1 MEICCESVSDRGGN
15 EDFSP
20 QGRKGPLSLP
30 GGAKLAKTRAMQSQ
44 WNDETA
50 KATIQTHGAEGV
62 NEDIAL
68 RVYTT
73 RLIGREPLLVL
84 HGGGNTSVKTKATDD
99 LGREHEVI
107 AVKGSGADMAD
118 MEPWGLPEV
127 KLAPLREM
135 RALEELSDEAMV
147 NMQRLNLL
155 DASAPNPSVETLLH
169 AFLPHKFV
177 DHTHAAAVLSLVDQ
191 PDGEALAREVYDG
204 RMGIVPYIAP
214 GFGLAKAAAEVFD
227 EKPDVEGLILHKHG
241 IFTFGETAREAYER
255 MIEMVSLAES
265 RLRQGRPVVFP
276 KGDIASRLETAAEI
290 APILRGACAI
300 RKEGVEPIRFV
311 AELRTGPEILDYVNG
326 AELTSYS
333 QRGVVTPDHIIR
345 TKNKPLVVP
354 APEAGKLDDFAGAVK
369 AAVASFIA
377 DYDVYFE
384 RENAAAGG
392 TKTKLDAMPRVV
404 LVPGVGLF
412 GLGRT
417 AKDASIAGDL
427 AENTVKVVTDAEGIG
442 RYDPL
447 PESDLFA
454 LEYWSLEQAKL
465 KGQVAKPLTG
475 QVALVTGAG
484 AIGAATA
491 RALAGDGAAVALLDI
506 DGEAARKAAAAVKG
520 LGMACDVTKPDQVAR
535 AFAAICDRFGG
546 VDILVSNAG
555 AAWQGRIG
563 EVSDETLRKSFEL
576 NFFAHQTVA
585 REAVRIMLKQDT
597 GGVLLFNISKQAVN
611 PGQNFG
617 PYGLPKAATM
627 LLMRQY
633 ALDYGADGIRSNG
646 VNADR
651 VRSGLLTD
659 EMIAARS
666 KARGLSEADYMSG
679 NLLHAEVMADD
690 VGQAFLALAKARK
703 TTGHVE
709 TVDGGNIA
717 AALR

>member
-1 MEICCESVSDRGGN
+1 
-15 EDFSP
+15 
-20 QGRKGPLSLP
+20 
-30 GGAKLAKTRAMQSQ
+30 MQSQ
-44 WNDETA
+44 WDDDAAGQMVASYGA
-50 KATIQTHGAEGV
+50 KGIGP
-62 NEDIAL
+62 DIAL

-73 RLIGREPLLVL
+73 RLLGRDPLLVL
-84 HGGGNTSVKTKATDD
+84 HGGGNTSVKTRARDD
-99 LGREHEVI
+99 LGQEHEVI

-118 MEPWGLPEV
+118 IEPWGLPAV
-127 KLAPLREM
+127 KLAPLREL
-135 RALEELSDEAMV
+135 RTLDVLSDEAMV
-147 NMQRLNLL
+147 NFQRLNLL
-155 DASAPNPSVETLLH
+155 DSTAPNPSVETLLH

-177 DHTHAAAVLSLVDQ
+177 DHTHAASVLSLVDQ

-214 GFGLAKAAAEVFD
+214 GFGLAKAAAEVF
-227 EKPDVEGLILHKHG
+227 EQKPDVEGLILHKHG

-265 RLRQGRPVVFP
+265 RLRQGRPVVFQSRQIP
-276 KGDIASRLETAAEI
+276 SAIASAAEI
-290 APILRGACAI
+290 APLIRGACAI
-300 RKEGVEPIRFV
+300 KKEGEEPIRFV
-311 AELRTGPEILDYVNG
+311 TDFRTAPEILAYVNG
-326 AELTSYS
+326 AELASYS

-354 APEAGKLDDFAGAVK
+354 PPEAGKLEDFARALRE
-369 AAVASFIA
+369 AVAKFIA
-377 DYDVYFE
+377 DYDWYFA
-384 RENAAAGG
+384 RENAAVGN
-392 TKTKLDAMPRVV
+392 TKTKLDSAPRVV

-417 AKDASIAGDL
+417 AKDASIAADL
-427 AENTVKVVTDAEGIG
+427 AENTVKVVTEAEAIG
-442 RYDPL
+442 RYEPL

-465 KGQVAKPLTG
+465 KGAVVKPLTG
-475 QVALVTGAG
+475 QVALITGAG

-491 RALAGDGAAVALLDI
+491 KALAAQGAAVAILDI
-506 DGEAARKAAAAVKG
+506 DGEAATKAAAAVKG
-520 LGMACDVTKPDQVAR
+520 LGIEADVTKPEQVRA
-535 AFAAICDRFGG
+535 AFALVCERFGG

-563 EVSDETLRKSFEL
+563 EVTDDLLRKSFEL

-585 REAVRIMLKQDT
+585 KEAVRIMLKQGT
-597 GGVLLFNISKQAVN
+597 GGALLFNISKQAVN
-611 PGQNFG
+611 PGANFG

-633 ALDYGADGIRSNG
+633 ALDYGQDGIRSNG

-659 EMIAARS
+659 AMIAARA
-666 KARGLSEADYMSG
+666 KARGVSEAEYMAG
-679 NLLHAEVMADD
+679 NLLHREVLAED
-690 VGQAFLALAKARK
+690 VAQAFVQLALARK
-703 TTGHVE
+703 TTGHIA